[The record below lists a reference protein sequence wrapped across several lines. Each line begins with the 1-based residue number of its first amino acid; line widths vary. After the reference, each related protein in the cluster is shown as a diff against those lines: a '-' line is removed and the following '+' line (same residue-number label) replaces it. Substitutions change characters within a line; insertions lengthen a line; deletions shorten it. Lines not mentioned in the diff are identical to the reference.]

1 MEAPPPPPA
10 PSPTA
15 AMSHER
21 LPDGS
26 YLVPAAYALTFWT
39 WLGDLVGAPLKPC
52 MGTKVLDTA
61 SKGPDPPIATAPPE
75 GIGAKLGAKL
85 KARRP
90 NDRKW
95 LTEAGRDALARRTNP
110 HKKGVLWSGSVVW
123 RL

>member
-52 MGTKVLDTA
+52 MGTK
-61 SKGPDPPIATAPPE
+61 
-75 GIGAKLGAKL
+75 
-85 KARRP
+85 
-90 NDRKW
+90 
-95 LTEAGRDALARRTNP
+95 
-110 HKKGVLWSGSVVW
+110 
-123 RL
+123 